1 LPMQVS
7 IRKGRLLLQ
16 RSCFRV
22 ARSALRG
29 DLPCLAE
36 HSMSGTTYPDMV
48 FGRIEHFIVQGTE
61 DAPLILLVLVQWLR
75 EADVVRELEASFLA
89 A

>member
-1 LPMQVS
+1 
-7 IRKGRLLLQ
+7 
-16 RSCFRV
+16 
-22 ARSALRG
+22 
-29 DLPCLAE
+29 
-36 HSMSGTTYPDMV
+36 MSGTTYPDMV